1 MPLKIVNNNSP
12 GSADIWGGDDHDRLA
27 TAINLG
33 EAYTYLIIKSGAT
46 YYAKNS
52 VGEIF
57 TSNTNFGTLLSSI
70 TTTPNSKIVLGPGD
84 FSITSLLT
92 ITTNNITI
100 KGCGV
105 DVTRL
110 TINTPPNYC
119 NRIRVGT
126 TSLGTPYTVTVNAL
140 KGQRVITVASTTG
153 IIAGDWVF
161 VTRLVAVDASS
172 ATRYDAEFHKVAS
185 VTSTTVTVEDNLME
199 DFSTTEQRPFIK
211 SPGSK
216 TSNSTT

>member
-46 YYAKNS
+46 YYVKNS
-52 VGEIF
+52 AGEIS
-57 TSNTNFGTLLSSI
+57 TSGSNFGSLLTSI
-70 TTTPNSKIVLGPGD
+70 LTPNSRIVLGPGD

-110 TINTPPNYC
+110 TINTPLTTANS
-119 NRIRVGT
+119 IRVGT
-126 TSLGTPYTVTVNAL
+126 TSLGTAYTVTVNAL
-140 KGQRVITVASTTG
+140 KGQRVITVASTEP
-153 IIAGDWVF
+153 A
-161 VTRLVAVDASS
+161 L
-172 ATRYDAEFHKVAS
+172 
-185 VTSTTVTVEDNLME
+185 
-199 DFSTTEQRPFIK
+199 
-211 SPGSK
+211 
-216 TSNSTT
+216 